1 MIFLTF
7 LMAGINNNAVVP
19 ENTASVA
26 QLETVVKEFYSS
38 FSSTYKELKKKFK
51 AELIHLEKVKRQG
64 GKNLIK
70 NNFQIFESKA

>member
-19 ENTASVA
+19 ENTASIA
-26 QLETVVKEFYSS
+26 QLETAVKEFYSS

-70 NNFQIFESKA
+70 KNLQIFESKA